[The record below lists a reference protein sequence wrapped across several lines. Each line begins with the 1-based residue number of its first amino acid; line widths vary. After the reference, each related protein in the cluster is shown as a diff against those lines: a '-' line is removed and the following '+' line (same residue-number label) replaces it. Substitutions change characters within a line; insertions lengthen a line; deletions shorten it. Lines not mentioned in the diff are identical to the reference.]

1 MAVVLVALGGAAGSV
16 LRYWLGL
23 LVVRV
28 TGPGFPWGTLL
39 INIVGSF
46 IIGFVYTFGIALF
59 PQLAYVI
66 LFLPM
71 IVVIAFRPRGLFGRV
86 TLRLLLMVGF
96 CGGFTTFSSFSLQTL
111 ELLQQGA
118 WLAAWGNMLGSVALC
133 MGAVTLG
140 WTLGRG

>member
-1 MAVVLVALGGAAGSV
+1 MLATPETVKARARISGSSLKKTWLATGA
-16 LRYWLGL
+16 
-23 LVVRV
+23 
-28 TGPGFPWGTLL
+28 
-39 INIVGSF
+39 
-46 IIGFVYTFGIALF
+46 
-59 PQLAYVI
+59 
-66 LFLPM
+66 
-71 IVVIAFRPRGLFGRV
+71 RPDAV

>member
-1 MAVVLVALGGAAGSV
+1 MAVLLVALGGAAGSV

-23 LVVRV
+23 LVARF

-46 IIGFVYTFGIALF
+46 IIGW
-59 PQLAYVI
+59 LANG
-66 LFLPM
+66 
-71 IVVIAFRPRGLFGRV
+71 ARPDAV

-118 WLAAWGNMLGSVALC
+118 WLAAWGNMLFSVALC